1 MCDQESAKTHAHRK
15 SYQCLGSKRLSRHAK
30 RFTEVPGGEACVSE
44 RKHWPSRGLQSHSEE
59 RVSKQTKVPIHD
71 SNRAEV
77 ILNPEDIRV
86 VPQGVFYLCTTSRQ
100 DLKAP
105 RVNYVEAKVSNGNSK
120 KKQVR

>member
-1 MCDQESAKTHAHRK
+1 MVCDQESARTHAHRK
-15 SYQCLGSKRLSRHAK
+15 SYQCPGSKRLSRRAK

-44 RKHWPSRGLQSHSEE
+44 RKHWLLRGLQSHSEE
-59 RVSKQTKVPIHD
+59 RVSKQTNVHIHD

-100 DLKAP
+100 DLKAR
-105 RVNYVEAKVSNGNSK
+105 RVSYV
-120 KKQVR
+120 